1 MFKRDD
7 WKLGILIGL
16 ILPLMVYGLTILML
30 SFWGN
35 VQGLIFTP
43 KPQVP
48 GLVGIAASV
57 LAFRYYMVSLK
68 FEKTGRSMML
78 VTFLLFLA
86 NFLLL

>member
-1 MFKRDD
+1 MFKKDD

-16 ILPLMVYGLTILML
+16 MLPLMVYGLTILML

-35 VQGLIFTP
+35 VQGLIYTP

-48 GLVGIAASV
+48 GLVGIAVSV
-57 LAFRYYMVSLK
+57 LVFRYYMVSLK
-68 FEKTGRSMML
+68 FEKTGRGIL
-78 VTFLLFLA
+78 LATFLLFLA